1 MADRSRMSISEM
13 ILWVL
18 LVAWCVCTLAGCV
31 SVKYDPEKGVSY
43 SRIGSQE
50 IQGFSATRLDD
61 GTVEVRFE
69 QQKSDAAQLVQA
81 AVKGA
86 VEGLK

>member
-1 MADRSRMSISEM
+1 MADRSRMSLAET

-18 LVAWCVCTLAGCV
+18 LIAWCACMLSACV
-31 SVKYDPEKGVSY
+31 SVKYDPEQGVSY
-43 SRIGSQE
+43 SRFGSQE

-69 QQKSDAAQLVQA
+69 QQKSDAAEIA
-81 AVKGA
+81 KAA
-86 VEGLK
+86 VEGALGAMK